1 MVIVMDYNR
10 FVSEDNQEIPI
21 DSIIHCLGSLFKL
34 TNSGLSHVVGKIDD
48 HTYFAD
54 PKYFRKLNELAF
66 PEQKEVTSTPET
78 ASQREGL
85 LASAFRLMTAPFSIR
100 TPKDVMTRTRKS
112 NPAKL
117 VSITESTG
125 ITSQS
130 EDQNDSMKIPPPSEM
145 FLLNAQCEKSI
156 SQEVQFYFKSYQEF
170 ITSSNQKLIAV
181 ISALNAANIG
191 HYNDFRLKY
200 PGFILEPP
208 VIDINKLASVIQNVY
223 RTQVLQYSLG
233 DMVKEKPAMSKT
245 TVSENED
252 NVGLFLPNGKN
263 EEKLFPQNSS
273 PENVIKSNEHLGKL
287 HIYQSV
293 EEMNKEIN

>member
-1 MVIVMDYNR
+1 MSSSNLKTVIVTNDK

-21 DSIIHCLGSLFKL
+21 GSIIHCLGSLFKL

-66 PEQKEVTSTPET
+66 PEQTEVTSTPET
-78 ASQREGL
+78 ALQREGL
-85 LASAFRLMTAPFSIR
+85 LASACRLMKAPFLIR
-100 TPKDVMTRTRKS
+100 TPKNVTTRTRTRKS

-130 EDQNDSMKIPPPSEM
+130 EDQNGSMKIPPPNEM

-170 ITSSNQKLIAV
+170 ITSSN
-181 ISALNAANIG
+181 
-191 HYNDFRLKY
+191 
-200 PGFILEPP
+200 
-208 VIDINKLASVIQNVY
+208 
-223 RTQVLQYSLG
+223 
-233 DMVKEKPAMSKT
+233 
-245 TVSENED
+245 
-252 NVGLFLPNGKN
+252 
-263 EEKLFPQNSS
+263 EKLVNC
-273 PENVIKSNEHLGKL
+273 SNQCLECCKYRSL
-287 HIYQSV
+287 
-293 EEMNKEIN
+293 